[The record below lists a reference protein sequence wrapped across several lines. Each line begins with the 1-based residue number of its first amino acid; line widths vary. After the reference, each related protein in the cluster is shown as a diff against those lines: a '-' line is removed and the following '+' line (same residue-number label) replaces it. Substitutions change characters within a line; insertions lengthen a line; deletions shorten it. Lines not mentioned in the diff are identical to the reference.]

1 MCHILKSSRFE
12 VQVVAMAQS
21 SSELWPTYYAQCP
34 CCRSLLEIDRYG
46 CCLIR
51 DDVVRSCTTQDD
63 ESEADSE
70 DVPVVPTVVV
80 SDSDDNG
87 LPIVATLAPNAA
99 DAAPTVFYPEDAASA
114 WSCAAPNAAAVTTT
128 MGATAFGAAPS
139 NAVVGA
145 GSMASSSLTG
155 ARPRPSS
162 SSIAG
167 STAAGS
173 SSKCGGQRALPWP
186 KQASRDAGVMDAGT
200 KRKRE

>member
-1 MCHILKSSRFE
+1 
-12 VQVVAMAQS
+12 MAQS

-51 DDVVRSCTTQDD
+51 DYVVRSCTTQL
-63 ESEADSE
+63 ESEADEE

-80 SDSDDNG
+80 SDSDDDG
-87 LPIVATLAPNAA
+87 LPIVATHAPNAA
-99 DAAPTVFYPEDAASA
+99 VLVHDAAPTVFYPQDAASA
-114 WSCAAPNAAAVTTT
+114 WSCAAPNAAAVVDATAL
-128 MGATAFGAAPS
+128 GATAFGAAPS

-145 GSMASSSLTG
+145 GSMASSSLAG

-162 SSIAG
+162 RSIAG

-173 SSKCGGQRALPWP
+173 SSKCGGQQARPWP
-186 KQASRDAGVMDAGT
+186 KQASGDAGVMDAGT